1 MDFEDMILDDI
12 NLIME
17 ELKVIHKL
25 HMKLM
30 VQYCG
35 GITGDQ
41 ARLLFFIK
49 SNKTNQKEIA
59 KNLRI
64 TEATLSVRIKRL
76 VELGLVEREVDSQ
89 DKRNYTI
96 VLSQQGEETLDN
108 IKKTVAFSQE
118 VICKDIT
125 KSEYDTIIGVIKKIQ
140 NNLKEE
146 IEC

>member
-1 MDFEDMILDDI
+1 MDFESMILEDI
-12 NLIME
+12 NVIME
-17 ELKVIHKL
+17 ELKVVHKL

-30 VQYCG
+30 SQCCT

-41 ARLLFFIK
+41 VKLLLFIK

-59 KNLRI
+59 QSLSV

-76 VELGLVEREVDSQ
+76 VEMGLIEREIDSQ

-96 VLSQQGEETLDN
+96 VLSKQGENTLDN
-108 IKKTVAFSQE
+108 VGKTVAFSQE
-118 VICKDIT
+118 VICKGIT
-125 KSEYDTIIGVIKKIQ
+125 KDEYGTIVNVIKKIQ

>member
-1 MDFEDMILDDI
+1 MDFENMILEDI
-12 NLIME
+12 NLILE
-17 ELKVIHKL
+17 EVKVVHKL

-30 VQYCG
+30 AQCCN

-41 ARLLFFIK
+41 VRLLFFIK

-59 KNLRI
+59 QSLNV

-76 VELGLVEREVDSQ
+76 VDMGLIEREIDEQ

-96 VLSQQGEETLDN
+96 VLSKQGEETLGN
-108 IKKTVAFSQE
+108 VEKTVAFSQE
-118 VICKDIT
+118 VICKGIT
-125 KSEYDTIIGVIKKIQ
+125 SEEYETIINVIKKIQ

-146 IEC
+146 IKC

>member
-1 MDFEDMILDDI
+1 MNFENMILEDI
-12 NLIME
+12 NVIME
-17 ELKVIHKL
+17 ELKVVHKL

-30 VQYCG
+30 SQCCT

-41 ARLLFFIK
+41 VRLLFCIK
-49 SNKTNQKEIA
+49 NHKMNQKEIA
-59 KNLRI
+59 QSLNV

-76 VELGLVEREVDSQ
+76 VDMGLIEREIDKQ

-96 VLSQQGEETLDN
+96 ALSKQGEETLIN
-108 IKKTVAFSQE
+108 VERTVAFSQE
-118 VICKDIT
+118 VICKGIT
-125 KSEYDTIIGVIKKIQ
+125 SEEYETIVNVIKKIQ

>member
-1 MDFEDMILDDI
+1 MDFESMILDDI
-12 NLIME
+12 NYIME
-17 ELKVIHKL
+17 ELKVVHKL

-30 VQYCG
+30 SQCCE

-41 ARLLFFIK
+41 ARLLFLIK
-49 SNKTNQKEIA
+49 KNKTNQKEIA
-59 KNLRI
+59 HSLNI

-76 VELGLVEREVDSQ
+76 VELGLIEREVDSQ

-96 VLSQQGEETLDN
+96 VLSKQGENTLGD
-108 IKKTVAFSQE
+108 IERTVAFSQE
-118 VICKDIT
+118 VICKGIT
-125 KSEYDTIIGVIKKIQ
+125 KSEYDTIINVIKKIQ